1 MELQTRHTAR
11 ATSYAPDYLGMMDSL
26 IREQRTQRTQHAQSW
41 HKSGYI
47 ARNKARANRRKRA
60 LRLLIG
66 DVAEVLQ
73 VVFSAMA
80 FIGGFAILLEH

>member
-1 MELQTRHTAR
+1 M
-11 ATSYAPDYLGMMDSL
+11 
-26 IREQRTQRTQHAQSW
+26 EQRTQHTQSW

-47 ARNKARANRRKRA
+47 ARADRRRRA
-60 LRLLIG
+60 LTRLAG